1 MLKKEIIS
9 NNRYERK
16 FFINNMSTS
25 EIESLIKIHPHI
37 FSDIFHP
44 RYINNIY
51 FDSIDLNNYYDN
63 VEGAEKRIKI
73 RLRWYGELFGD
84 INKPTLEFKIKSG
97 LLGKKIS
104 CKIPSFKFDS
114 EFNIDTFKNIIKE
127 AKVSEILQIKLHDKI
142 PTLLNRYKRRY
153 FISENNK
160 FRITVDNNQ
169 FFYQIGHRRNF
180 FLKKVEDKEN
190 TIVELKYGIKDDNYA
205 NQVSNNFP
213 FRLTKSSKYV
223 TGIEKVYIN

>member
-1 MLKKEIIS
+1 MLNKEIIS

-169 FFYQIGHRRNF
+169 FFYQIGPRRNF